1 MEVPTKITGEQAH
14 VTVLLSSQFSPIYKP
29 FHCVS
34 CGNIVFSYNEDEIR
48 SIVPSGY
55 PQLDRPGKMYQCHGV
70 MKLRS
75 TASIYDVLYNVMEM
89 AMHIDDI
96 GELRTAI
103 AYTARNGE
111 VEKTVRC
118 KMLYF
123 VS

>member
-1 MEVPTKITGEQAH
+1 MEVPVRISGEQAH

-29 FHCVS
+29 FHCSS
-34 CGNIVFSYNEDEIR
+34 CGNIVFSYNENEIR

-55 PQLDRPGKMYQCHGV
+55 PQLDKAGKMYQCNGV

-75 TASIYDVLYNVMEM
+75 TVSIYDVLYEVMEM
-89 AMHIDDI
+89 AWHIDDI
-96 GELRTAI
+96 EELRTAI
-103 AYTARNGE
+103 TYTAKGSTI
-111 VEKTVRC
+111 EKTVRC